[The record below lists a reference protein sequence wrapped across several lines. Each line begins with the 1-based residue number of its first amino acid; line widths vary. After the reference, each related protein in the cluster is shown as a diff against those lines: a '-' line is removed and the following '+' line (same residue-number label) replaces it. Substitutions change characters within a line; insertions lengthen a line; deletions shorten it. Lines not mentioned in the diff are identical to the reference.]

1 MWLLSRQHPRNVL
14 FQIELFVQQA
24 HRVHVL
30 TNMLSWDYTGVHC
43 FSLGT
48 ITRVHLNCRCSRK
61 EATMLLLLQCSV

>member
-1 MWLLSRQHPRNVL
+1 
-14 FQIELFVQQA
+14 
-24 HRVHVL
+24 
-30 TNMLSWDYTGVHC
+30 MLSWDYTGVHC